1 MWYII
6 LIATV
11 NKKHNNIIMRV
22 QSLLSEVDEINSFLQ
37 WATRRL
43 HAEEELKNVL
53 QITSVEQDVVL
64 LATAKLQF
72 QEKLLSKFGILEDD
86 CMSLSVRREILL
98 AEVTALYAHLQ
109 DRKETSFLQHLT
121 TIRTTLL
128 KVDLTTLVT
137 AVKSG
142 LLRTSTM
149 EYKKTHSEDSEAS
162 AAVVAITKTGSVT
175 NPLPSIFRP
184 PPPPSPP
191 PTTTAV
197 PATFRPPP
205 PTANPLS
212 FIFRPPPPPLT
223 TATNLH
229 RPPPSALATNTF
241 SPLPSTFRPPPPPL
255 SVANPL
261 LSTSQPAVNPLPGTF
276 HTPPPLLQE
285 ICLQKQQR
293 AQYLEKLKLQLQALM
308 LRTQQQEQQEGGDER
323 GYVEEQEHE
332 VEEKYSDDCDLM
344 RLSQQHH
351 KQHDIVE
358 EEESEEEYSSDDS
371 SVYSEEQ
378 YTDASELEEVEDEGA
393 FLVV

>member
-1 MWYII
+1 
-6 LIATV
+6 
-11 NKKHNNIIMRV
+11 MRV
-22 QSLLSEVDEINSFLQ
+22 QSLLSEVDEINPFLQ

-53 QITSVEQDVVL
+53 QNTSVEQDVAL
-64 LATAKLQF
+64 LSTAKLQF

-86 CMSLSVRREILL
+86 CTSLSVRRDILL
-98 AEVTALYAHLQ
+98 AEVTALYEHLQ

-121 TIRTTLL
+121 ALRTTLL
-128 KVDLTTLVT
+128 KADLTSLVT

-149 EYKKTHSEDSEAS
+149 EYKPTHSEDSEVP
-162 AAVVAITKTGSVT
+162 AAVVTITKTGSVT

-191 PTTTAV
+191 TTTTAV
-197 PATFRPPP
+197 PTIFRPPP
-205 PTANPLS
+205 PTANPLPS
-212 FIFRPPPPPLT
+212 IFRPPPPPLT
-223 TATNLH
+223 TSTNLH

-261 LSTSQPAVNPLPGTF
+261 LSTSQPAINPLPGTF

-285 ICLQKQQR
+285 MCLQKQQR

-323 GYVEEQEHE
+323 GYVEEQED
-332 VEEKYSDDCDLM
+332 EEEEEYVDDCDLM
-344 RLSQQHH
+344 RLAQQHH
-351 KQHDIVE
+351 KQHEVVE
-358 EEESEEEYSSDDS
+358 EEESEEDYSSDGS
-371 SVYSEEQ
+371 SVDSEEL
-378 YTDASELEEVEDEGA
+378 YTDASEREEMADDGA